1 MDNCEYCLYY
11 DYDEEYDCYTCSMS
25 LDEDELRLFME
36 KRFSHWRSS
45 SLCRRPRRTGGVCA
59 SSQPSATAASNH
71 RGSQLH
77 TIG

>member
-36 KRFSHWRSS
+36 KRYSQ
-45 SLCRRPRRTGGVCA
+45 CPYYRPGDEY
-59 SSQPSATAASNH
+59 
-71 RGSQLH
+71 
-77 TIG
+77 TIVRKQN